1 MPDNPFYGTE
11 RQDRSIE
18 LPWWR
23 RRRIHLIGAAV
34 GTLVIVLALVAM
46 LRHVAGAQNSVD
58 RSRLTIATVARGLF
72 VRDLEADGQVVAAVS
87 PTLYAPATGTVALKV
102 HAGDAV
108 RRGQVLIVLDSP
120 DLTANLAQEQASLQ
134 SMRLDWQRA
143 QLDASSKLAQLQETY
158 QQAKVDQTTAQR
170 DLDRSRQ
177 AYKLGSYTELQML
190 KDQDDLEKAQFALQE
205 AKNNLDL
212 QPKQNR
218 FDIGSKRALFE
229 RQQDLVKDLQRQVAA
244 LQVRSPVDGRVGQ
257 VQTEDRAT
265 VAKDTALITVVDL
278 SALEVEINV
287 PESQARDL
295 APGMGADI
303 EGDGQHWPGS
313 VSAVSPQV
321 VNGEVVARVRF
332 GDAKPEGLRQSQ
344 RMSVRIL
351 IDQRPNVLMVDRG
364 TFMDQDGGG
373 FAYVVHGNIAER
385 VPVRLGAASVQKV
398 EVLDGLAAGDQI
410 VVSGTDEFNNA
421 DRVILAE

>member
-1 MPDNPFYGTE
+1 MSQNPFYGTD

-23 RRRIHLIGAAV
+23 RRRIHLIGAVAAAV
-34 GTLVIVLALVAM
+34 VVVLALVAM
-46 LRHVAGAQNSVD
+46 LRHVAGAQTSVD
-58 RSRLTIATVARGLF
+58 RSRLTIATVERGLF

-87 PTLYAPATGTVALKV
+87 PTLYAPATGTVSLKV

-120 DLTANLAQEQASLQ
+120 DLMANFKQEQASLT

-143 QLDASSKLAQLQETY
+143 QLDASSKLAQLQESY
-158 QQAKVDQTTAQR
+158 KQAQVDQTTDQR
-170 DLDRSRQ
+170 ELDRSRQ

-190 KDQDDLEKAQFALQE
+190 KAQDELEKAQFALQE
-205 AKNNLDL
+205 AKENLDL
-212 QPKQNR
+212 QPAQNR

-229 RQQDLVKDLQRQVAA
+229 RQQDLVADLQRQVDL
-244 LQVRSPVDGRVGQ
+244 LQIRSPVDGRVGQ
-257 VQTEDRAT
+257 VQIEDRAT

-295 APGMGADI
+295 APGMSADI

-313 VSAVSPQV
+313 VSAVSPEV

-351 IDQRPNVLMVDRG
+351 IDRRPNVLMVDRG

-373 FAYVVHGNIAER
+373 FAYLVRGNIAQR

-398 EVLDGLAAGDQI
+398 EVLDGLSAGDQI